1 MWYSLMLEYL
11 VHSPYGEKY
20 GYRRF
25 EDMIVHFRHR
35 QQLELRIIRDIIGEK
50 AVILPAKK
58 WKMEEI
64 FVTNP
69 PRNGYKEHHVEP
81 SKASRL
87 PSVLMVMSIA
97 LLIVYFM
104 IVIVSL
110 PIGSGAHVL
119 HIPISEIGYYLHRW
133 LCWVAALQ
141 LGIFTAANLLR
152 FRGYKLHKAIYG
164 LTLTSAAL
172 ASGFLRILGNLA
184 TVEAF
189 YEMLAK
195 MLVCVVLEGILC
207 SLLSCYIVKKMMQ

>member
-1 MWYSLMLEYL
+1 M
-11 VHSPYGEKY
+11 
-20 GYRRF
+20 
-25 EDMIVHFRHR
+25 
-35 QQLELRIIRDIIGEK
+35 
-50 AVILPAKK
+50 
-58 WKMEEI
+58 
-64 FVTNP
+64 
-69 PRNGYKEHHVEP
+69 
-81 SKASRL
+81 
-87 PSVLMVMSIA
+87 
-97 LLIVYFM
+97 
-104 IVIVSL
+104 
-110 PIGSGAHVL
+110 
-119 HIPISEIGYYLHRW
+119 SEIPVSGSSTLAAIDSSSAT
-133 LCWVAALQ
+133 AALQ